1 MSERN
6 YWTKLGLVCWLVV
19 LAAVWAVPASAL
31 QLGSREVKQWIE
43 TLERPERIA
52 GLKVDEI
59 VAHLGLKPGLVVADI
74 GAGTGVFSRPMAKAV
89 APGGKVLAVDVDQ
102 GLLDYITQRAKQENI
117 ANIQPV
123 LGKFEDPNIPAQ
135 QVDLAFFHDVLHHIE
150 NREAYLRN
158 LVSYL
163 KPDARIALVEMD
175 HNDMQTPHRDAPEML
190 LTQEQVDQWMV
201 AIGFQ
206 QAQKFDLFPGKKWF
220 VIYERKAVPP
230 MPFDDMMDH
239 GMHM

>member
-1 MSERN
+1 MTKRN
-6 YWTKLGLVCWLVV
+6 YWTKIGLVCWFVV

-31 QLGSREVKQWIE
+31 QLGSRESKQWIE

-89 APGGKVLAVDVDQ
+89 APSGKVLAVDVDQ

-123 LGKFEDPNIPAQ
+123 LGKFEDPNIPIR

-158 LVSYL
+158 LVSYM
-163 KPDARIALVEMD
+163 KQDSRIALVEMD
-175 HNDMQTPHRDAPEML
+175 MDDPQTPHRNAPEMHL
-190 LTQEQVDQWMV
+190 SNEQVDKWM
-201 AIGFQ
+201 AELGFQ

-220 VIYERKAVPP
+220 IIYQRMAPP
-230 MPFDDMMDH
+230 MSHEDMGHDMMH
-239 GMHM
+239 